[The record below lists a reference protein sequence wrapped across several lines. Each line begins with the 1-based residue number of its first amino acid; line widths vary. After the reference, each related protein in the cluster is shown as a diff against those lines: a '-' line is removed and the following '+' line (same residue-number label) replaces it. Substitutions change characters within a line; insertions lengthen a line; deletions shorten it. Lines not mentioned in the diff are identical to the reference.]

1 MLVDRQLGFTVTRR
15 ATDKVLSQYEGDG
28 DHAVTAEEVARLVEE
43 LQRASPQALTVA
55 LESEDVRTRWRAA
68 SELKQDAAAL
78 ELQAKALSLRLKHQ
92 DPGVRLVVLDV
103 LAACPPAAL
112 APVAPQLS
120 ELLADGV
127 WYVREAAVLCL
138 AALDPHVLR
147 SHAIELIDAL
157 EDESDAVGT
166 AVRQA
171 AIDALGS
178 LRPDSISSYLL
189 SRTQGLAH
197 DPRRALRPQYAR
209 REGQQHRP
217 PPPPNAQ
224 PSTLAKVA
232 NRMRGTGSASRT
244 VASPVRTVRSQP
256 DQQQAAGTRRKPAGG
271 LYSAHRTF
279 APVSWPGARL
289 PPGMRDDD
297 LHSEPGR
304 IAPASR
310 PSRLDLARHGCN
322 SSGGVSEPEASSPLA
337 RPSRLEAARQWAAQ
351 GEPLMNAA
359 LEEISSLS
367 RSVGEVQQRPMSGPD
382 PATLPVPSL
391 VGQLSSGHQQQQWQQ
406 QQQQHSAHRRVVWR
420 AKSLAPL
427 VPLCKNYRQGLSA
440 AAAACRPHVGRRSL
454 LRRALRPGVCLTWR
468 LPRAPP
474 PLLRAPH
481 RPSPP
486 RGRRWTRRLSPSSRI
501 CGGRWRCCGRSWI
514 YASRWRCSCRRPAA
528 CTLR

>member
-1 MLVDRQLGFTVTRR
+1 ML
-15 ATDKVLSQYEGDG
+15 
-28 DHAVTAEEVARLVEE
+28 
-43 LQRASPQALTVA
+43 
-55 LESEDVRTRWRAA
+55 
-68 SELKQDAAAL
+68 DAPN
-78 ELQAKALSLRLKHQ
+78 R
-92 DPGVRLVVLDV
+92 
-103 LAACPPAAL
+103 
-112 APVAPQLS
+112 
-120 ELLADGV
+120 
-127 WYVREAAVLCL
+127 YVREAAVLCL

-224 PSTLAKVA
+224 PSILAKVA

-256 DQQQAAGTRRKPAGG
+256 DQQQAAGTRRRTAGG

-406 QQQQHSAHRRVVWR
+406 QQQQQWQQMQMQWQQLQQTQQQQRSATRSTLPRASSSQQLRPPQGQEPSRVCAPAAAAESQRRD
-420 AKSLAPL
+420 SM
-427 VPLCKNYRQGLSA
+427 A
-440 AAAACRPHVGRRSL
+440 AAAALGAPPSGVASQLARSAGTSMQEVPAGPVGGSGGVPAACGKALPAEASPPSGCVSDLASSSGAASPSPGAAPSL
-454 LRRALRPGVCLTWR
+454 SSSRAAVDETALAFLADLRREMAVLREELDLRKQAAAKP
-468 LPRAPP
+468 PP
-474 PLLRAPH
+474 PLTRYWGLTSSLAT
-481 RPSPP
+481 SP
-486 RGRRWTRRLSPSSRI
+486 L
-501 CGGRWRCCGRSWI
+501 GGGARVGDPQHAR
-514 YASRWRCSCRRPAA
+514 
-528 CTLR
+528 